1 MIQRIQTVYWFL
13 AALAMC
19 MMLPFDWMQLIVA
32 DGDYQ
37 FSAAGISRN
46 IVGGGVQNVISGIPL
61 IVYISA
67 FAVLNLVII
76 FLFKKRILQIRLT
89 TIAIILAVCFYGV
102 IAFFRYMSFTE
113 EVVQSYF
120 SYPLLFPFVSAV
132 FDVWAQRGVFKD
144 EQKIRSLDRIR

>member
-19 MMLPFDWMQLIVA
+19 MMLPFEWMQLVVA

-37 FSAAGISRN
+37 FTASGISRMVN
-46 IVGGGVQNVISGIPL
+46 GEYQNVISGIPL

-67 FAVLNLVII
+67 FALFNLVII
-76 FLFKKRILQIRLT
+76 FLYNKRMLQIRLT

-113 EVVQSYF
+113 EVVASYF
-120 SYPLLFPFVSAV
+120 NYPLLFPILSAV
-132 FDVWAQRGVFKD
+132 FDIWAQRGVFKD